1 MMNEVNEAGTVINF
15 GKMNPEPTTED
26 GQAVEQTNAD
36 GQQLRLPACP
46 PGRFPESNVD
56 EAQQAEVG
64 EA

>member
-1 MMNEVNEAGTVINF
+1 MTL
-15 GKMNPEPTTED
+15 MNPEPTTEG

-36 GQQLRLPACP
+36 GQGQLRLPARP